1 MYVSLHPFCDP
12 FCALLGPLGLIYYSH
27 GISQC
32 HCVRIIINFYHA
44 YQCHILKYSQLSRNE
59 HLYKTDISLRE
70 THSAGPK
77 GVRI

>member
-1 MYVSLHPFCDP
+1 M
-12 FCALLGPLGLIYYSH
+12 PLC
-27 GISQC
+27 QNNN
-32 HCVRIIINFYHA
+32 NFYHA
-44 YQCHILKYSQLSRNE
+44 YRCHILKYSQLSRNE